1 VRALL
6 TIRGCEM
13 EQLPDEITISWH
25 FTDVQEVDDT
35 LTNDEARKVL
45 KLLKDFHDSTVGIN
59 WDTIQATIDYFKS
72 I

>member
-1 VRALL
+1 
-6 TIRGCEM
+6 M

>member
-1 VRALL
+1 MRALL